1 MANDAGATAD
11 AIGPASPMAPGPL
24 LTIADGDLSADIAPE
39 AGGRIAQIRWD
50 GVEQLVGHGEHGATA
65 AIAWGSY
72 AMVPWVGRIR
82 RGRFGFEGRPYTL
95 PASFEGHSIHG
106 VGYLLPWQV
115 AEQSTRHVVLELA
128 LPNDERWPFGGVAGQ
143 RIEVDGRRLTMTLST
158 TAVEHAMPVA
168 MGWHPWFRKPDRLEF
183 EPDAM
188 YSRDVA
194 DGITA
199 LPLQAVRPGPWDD
212 CFVNRREVVLHRA
225 GQRLRLA
232 CECSDWVVYDEPG
245 FATCVEPQTAPPDAF
260 NLGLG
265 LTLQPGET
273 ASARYV
279 LAWD

>member
-1 MANDAGATAD
+1 MASDGAATTGE
-11 AIGPASPMAPGPL
+11 IGPASPMAPGPL
-24 LTIADGDLSADIAPE
+24 LKIADGDLSADIAPE
-39 AGGRIAQIRWD
+39 AGGRIAQIRCD
-50 GVEQLVGHGEHGATA
+50 GVEQLVGHGEHDATA

-72 AMVPWVGRIR
+72 AMVPWCGRIR
-82 RGRFGFEGRPYTL
+82 RGRFEFEGRSYAL
-95 PASFEGHSIHG
+95 PANFEGHAIHG
-106 VGYLLPWQV
+106 VGYLMPWQV
-115 AEQSTRHVVLELA
+115 TEQSARHVALELA
-128 LPNDERWPFGGVAGQ
+128 LPSDHRWPFGGVAGQ
-143 RIEVDGRRLTMTLST
+143 RIELDGRRLTMTLSA

-168 MGWHPWFRKPDRLEF
+168 MGWHPWFRKPGRLEF
-183 EPDAM
+183 EPEAM
-188 YSRDVA
+188 YSRDA
-194 DGITA
+194 AEGITT

-260 NLGLG
+260 NLGQG

-279 LAWD
+279 LTWD